1 MKTKL
6 VIWGT
11 NEKEERVLL
20 AMELLPEQNE
30 VTLYAFPEAS
40 ATDEFVA
47 QMMGNWR
54 DGISV
59 PFPEDHQEI
68 RRPLAM
74 AESLLP
80 DDFRVERGDV
90 VQRAQSEWAFVVLSY
105 KLQKSLESELDGLS
119 EKVHAMQ
126 EFSGGVWDELK
137 GFWDKV
143 MVQARDRN
151 LFREHIEQLREK
163 SNGLFDHLK
172 TLRKA
177 SETKLRQQSGEIAAA
192 FNEKL
197 DDVFAK
203 VTDGK
208 HLINLFETLK
218 RLQREYHDLA
228 LTRDDRNKLWAR
240 MDEAFKLVK
249 EKRFGDKP
257 GGGAATKNPG
267 SRIEG
272 RLQGLLDAIGKM
284 QKSIE
289 RDEKDLHFENK
300 RIDASGGQLEVQLR
314 QAKLAM
320 IQDRVDSK
328 KEKLADML
336 KTQADLES
344 KAAEAEERQKA
355 QEEKRKVDAAAKEI
369 KDRIAREI
377 QESGKELEKSAE
389 ELEAAARGI
398 AAMKNKGARV
408 KPATDAKPAEAA
420 TPAEESSTAATTEES
435 AATEVVAE
443 SPSPEAAEDTNIAEQ
458 ATEAPAESNEEV
470 AHSADD
476 EETAVSEVAEEAPEA
491 PEVHEETPV
500 DASADTEE
508 SASEQ
513 EAEDASNEVEATT
526 EATES
531 PEEDKA

>member
-6 VIWGT
+6 VIWGS
-11 NEKEERVLL
+11 NEKDERVLL

-30 VTLYAFPEAS
+30 VILYAFPEES

-59 PFPEDHQEI
+59 AFPENHQEI

-80 DDFRVERGDV
+80 DNFRVERGDV
-90 VQRAQSEWAFVVLSY
+90 IQRAQSEWAFVVLSY
-105 KLQKSLESELDGLS
+105 KLQKSLESELDSLS

-126 EFSGGVWDELK
+126 EFSSGVWDELK

-151 LFREHIEQLREK
+151 LFREHIDQLRDK

-172 TLRKA
+172 SLRKA
-177 SETKLRQQSGEIAAA
+177 SEMKLRQQSGEIASA

-203 VTDGK
+203 VSEGK

-218 RLQREYHDLA
+218 GLQREYHDLA

-240 MDEAFKLVK
+240 LDEAFKLVK
-249 EKRFGDKP
+249 EKRFGDKQV
-257 GGGAATKNPG
+257 GGAAKNPG

-300 RIDASGGQLEVQLR
+300 RIDSSGGQLEVQLR

-336 KTQADLES
+336 KTKADLEA

-355 QEEKRKVDAAAKEI
+355 QEEKRKIDAAAKEI

-389 ELEAAARGI
+389 ELEAAAKEI
-398 AAMKNKGARV
+398 AAMKKKGPRV
-408 KPATDAKPAEAA
+408 IPVTDAQPAEEASAAAAPEESPASEVVEENASPEKVEEAAITEQVAEAA
-420 TPAEESSTAATTEES
+420 EMQGAASEEAAIAEVTGDTPAES
-435 AATEVVAE
+435 EVV
-443 SPSPEAAEDTNIAEQ
+443 
-458 ATEAPAESNEEV
+458 
-470 AHSADD
+470 
-476 EETAVSEVAEEAPEA
+476 EEAQA
-491 PEVHEETPV
+491 G
-500 DASADTEE
+500 ASADTSE
-508 SASEQ
+508 AISEQ
-513 EAEDASNEVEATT
+513 TAEDVSSEVEATT
-526 EATES
+526 EAEES